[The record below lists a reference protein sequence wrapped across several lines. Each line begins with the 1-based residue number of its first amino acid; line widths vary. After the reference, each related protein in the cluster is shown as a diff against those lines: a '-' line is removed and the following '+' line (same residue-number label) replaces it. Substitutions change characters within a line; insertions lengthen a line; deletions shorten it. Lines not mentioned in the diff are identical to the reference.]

1 MSKALPQPRSMLL
14 VIPHLGRMQRRNALQ
29 PWRQRQRGLHAL
41 VVLVPLQQR
50 QIARLPAAEQQVS
63 QLDSSAADTSIS
75 RNHSIARVHR
85 RSHLCPCP
93 SLNPYSAT

>member
-1 MSKALPQPRSMLL
+1 
-14 VIPHLGRMQRRNALQ
+14 
-29 PWRQRQRGLHAL
+29 
-41 VVLVPLQQR
+41 VLVPLQQR